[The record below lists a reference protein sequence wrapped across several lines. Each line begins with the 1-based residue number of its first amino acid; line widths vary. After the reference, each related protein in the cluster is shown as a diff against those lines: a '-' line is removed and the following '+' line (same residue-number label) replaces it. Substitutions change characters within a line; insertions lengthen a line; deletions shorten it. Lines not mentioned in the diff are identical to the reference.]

1 MNKLRYLPLGAVAAL
16 TLAACASLGRP
27 EGGPRDVTP
36 PRYVSSNP
44 VPGSLNFKGDKI
56 SIFFDENVQLDDPNS
71 KVAISP
77 AQKEM
82 PTLFANGRR
91 LDITLRDTMLRN
103 TTYTIDLADAVKD
116 LNEGN
121 TLDGFAIDFSTG
133 DSIDTLQI
141 SGIVLHARDL
151 EPAQGMLVGVYS
163 DAADSC
169 ILTRGFERIA
179 RTNQLGEFTVRN
191 LKAGSYQL
199 FALTDMNRDL
209 FWDRTEDIAFYS
221 TPVTP
226 TVESV
231 EVTDSVG
238 EDSVVTRTE
247 VRYLPNNLLL
257 TWFNE
262 DYKAL
267 YLKDYK
273 RETRNALT
281 MQMAAPADSLPE
293 LTIVRLGQDSTVRI
307 PMREVAL
314 LSHSATNDTLKYWL
328 RDSAVIASDTM
339 LVEARYLRVD
349 TLNNIVWGTDTLKFN
364 FRTPRN
370 APKQLTL
377 QEKID
382 SVLAKSESAHV
393 DTFALMQPTTFL
405 QISAANSTQELNRP
419 FRFSIGR
426 PVDSIPSGALRLEY
440 NPDSVWVAV
449 DPQPAILPADTI
461 SHMNFLIDMKWEP
474 GGQYRLVADSMAVR
488 DIYGYYNKPL
498 ESPFTVRKKDEYST
512 VMFNLAGLPDS
523 IPAVVELLNDRDE
536 VVKTAP
542 VSGNA
547 AKLDYLLPGNYFARL
562 FIDADGDG
570 EWTNGDLK
578 LRRQPE
584 DVYYFSKKLALKKNW
599 DRNEAWDI
607 NATSVEQQKP
617 YEIKKNRPKL
627 KAGELPPE
635 TSEEDEESE
644 DYADEFGTGFNY

>member
-1 MNKLRYLPLGAVAAL
+1 VNKLRYLPIGAVAAL
-16 TLAACASLGRP
+16 TLAACASLGHP
-27 EGGPRDVTP
+27 EGGPRDITP

-44 VPGSLNFKGDKI
+44 TPGSLNFKGDKI

-91 LDITLRDTMLRN
+91 LDITLRDSMLSN

-163 DAADSC
+163 DTADSC
-169 ILTRGFERIA
+169 ILTRRFERIA

-209 FWDRTEDIAFYS
+209 FWDRTEDVAFHS
-221 TPVTP
+221 TPVAP
-226 TVESV
+226 AVETV
-231 EVTDSVG
+231 EVTDSVS

-247 VRYLPNNLLL
+247 VRYQPNNLLL
-257 TWFNE
+257 SWFNE

-273 RETRNALT
+273 REARNILS
-281 MQMAAPADSLPE
+281 MQMSAPADSLPE
-293 LTIVRLGQDSTVRI
+293 LTIVRLGQDTTVRI
-307 PMREVAL
+307 PMRDVAV

-339 LVEARYLRVD
+339 LVAARYLRVD
-349 TLNNIVWGTDTLKFN
+349 TLNNIVWATDTLKFN

-382 SVLAKSESAHV
+382 SVLAKSDTARV
-393 DTFALMQPTTFL
+393 DTFALMQPVTFL
-405 QISAANSTQELNRP
+405 QINAANSTQELNRP
-419 FRFSIGR
+419 FRFSTSH
-426 PVDSIPSGALRLEY
+426 PVDSISSGALRLEF

-449 DPQPAILPADTI
+449 DPQPAIQPADTI

-474 GGQYRLVADSMAVR
+474 GGQYRLVADSMAVK

-498 ESPFTVRKKDEYST
+498 ESPFTARKKDEYST
-512 VMFNLAGLPDS
+512 IVFNLAGLPDS
-523 IPAVVELLNDRDE
+523 VPSVVELLNERDE
-536 VVKTAP
+536 VVRTAP
-542 VSGNA
+542 VSGSA
-547 AKLDYLLPGNYFARL
+547 ATLDFLLPGTYYARL

-607 NATSVEQQKP
+607 NAISVEQQKP

-635 TSEEDEESE
+635 SSGEDEEDE
-644 DYADEFGTGFNY
+644 DYIDEFGTGFNY